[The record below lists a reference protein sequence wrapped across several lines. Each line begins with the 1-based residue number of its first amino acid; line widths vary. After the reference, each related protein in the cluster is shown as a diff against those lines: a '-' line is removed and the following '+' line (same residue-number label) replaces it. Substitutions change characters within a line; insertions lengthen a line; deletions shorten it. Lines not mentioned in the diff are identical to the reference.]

1 MIEVFKTNICDQ
13 AMADILV
20 SLIHKNFEGYQ
31 ANFDLDDEENILR
44 VKSESEFNTDFLITF
59 LSKLGCHAEVLPD

>member
-13 AMADILV
+13 AMAEILV
-20 SLIHKNFEGYQ
+20 SLIHQNFDGYQ

-44 VKSESEFNTDFLITF
+44 IKSESEFNTEFLISF
-59 LSKLGCHAEVLPD
+59 LSKLGCNAEVLPD

>member
-13 AMADILV
+13 VMADILV
-20 SLIHKNFEGYQ
+20 SLIHQNFDGYQ

-44 VKSESEFNTDFLITF
+44 VKSESEFNIDLLINF
-59 LSKLGCHAEVLPD
+59 LSKLGCNAEVLPD